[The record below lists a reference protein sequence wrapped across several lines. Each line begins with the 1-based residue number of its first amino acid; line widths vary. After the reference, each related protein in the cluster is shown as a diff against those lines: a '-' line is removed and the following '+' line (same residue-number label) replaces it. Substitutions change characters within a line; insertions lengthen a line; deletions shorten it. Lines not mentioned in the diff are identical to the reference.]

1 MLIMLVL
8 ILLFCTCEKSHSA
21 SDKIPHGH
29 RGIIPPFSGKQIS
42 YSISKKQSDLLDSGK
57 PVVDSNKA
65 MGRGMVIQDVDAP
78 PSLVMKIIMDMKN
91 YDKYVPQVKK
101 VHIYHEKTL
110 SNSTV
115 LYGAR
120 FDTVAM
126 GMGFRYW
133 LALKHE
139 PKYNTFTW
147 TLDYNYNS
155 DFDDNVGHWQVME
168 HPTKKGWTR
177 VLYSCQLKLFAW
189 IPDFIVKYLVKT
201 ALVESTTW
209 VTRYSE
215 IEAKKLSP
223 EERSNYKKT
232 TSVQGCYV
240 RDGTGFWYYVDH
252 KRGYLSCPPGPR
264 PKVVKSRSSEGKGGG
279 SGSSVGEIWA
289 LFIAALSLAIS
300 LSPHL
305 ELHRKQR
312 FFA

>member
-1 MLIMLVL
+1 MFVLLLL
-8 ILLFCTCEKSHSA
+8 ILLFSTCEISHSA
-21 SDKIPHGH
+21 SDRIPHGH
-29 RGIIPPFSGKQIS
+29 RGLIPPFSGKQIS
-42 YSISKKQSDLLDSGK
+42 YSLSKKQSDLLDAGK

-65 MGRGMVIQDVDAP
+65 TGRGMVIQDVDAP
-78 PSLVMKIIMDMKN
+78 PALAMKIIMDMKN

-101 VHIYHEKTL
+101 VHIYSEKTL

-120 FDTVAM
+120 FDTAAL

-177 VLYSCQLKLFAW
+177 VLYSCQLRLFAW

-209 VTRYSE
+209 VTKYSE
-215 IEAKKLSP
+215 MEAKKLSP
-223 EERSNYKKT
+223 DERSNYKKAT
-232 TSVQGCYV
+232 GVQGCYV
-240 RDGTGFWYYVDH
+240 RDGNGFWYYVNY
-252 KRGYLSCPPGPR
+252 KGGRCPSGPK
-264 PKVVKSRSSEGKGGG
+264 PKVVKSRSNAGGGG
-279 SGSSVGEIWA
+279 SGSSVGEMWA
-289 LFIAALSLAIS
+289 LLVAVLSLVVS
-300 LSPHL
+300 VSPHF
-305 ELHRKQR
+305 ELQR
-312 FFA
+312 RRREK